1 VSPRADIRMSM
12 AEVAA
17 FLARQSRAVVVALD
31 GDAPVGT
38 VASAE
43 LVGGGWRVTLG
54 PGDDVA
60 RLLAADDR
68 VCVLVDEYPTYY
80 EIKGV
85 AAHGRAA
92 DRSVSDGRLTF
103 TLPLDDVTSFDFG
116 KIPRGSTA
124 ATP

>member
-1 VSPRADIRMSM
+1 MSA
-12 AEVAA
+12 AEITA
-17 FLARQSRAVVVALD
+17 FLARQARVVVVALH
-31 GDAPVGT
+31 GDEPVGT

-43 LVGGGWRVTLG
+43 LLGGSWRVTLG

-68 VCVLVDEYPTYY
+68 VCVLVDEFPTYY

-92 DRSVSDGRLTF
+92 DRSVTHGCLTF
-103 TLPLDDVTSFDFG
+103 TLRLDDVTSFDFG
-116 KIPRGSTA
+116 KIPA
-124 ATP
+124 ASPRSL